1 MQTSVTMGAKLW
13 IRAQDTAK
21 TMQSRLD
28 DDRGATTIEYVM
40 IAAGVAALAIALIVT
55 VRALVTSNAQAIPNN
70 VNTSTGSLISG
81 N

>member
-1 MQTSVTMGAKLW
+1 MQTSTTMGVKLW
-13 IRAQDTAK
+13 IKTQDTIEAVK
-21 TMQSRLD
+21 TRLEE
-28 DDRGATTIEYVM
+28 DRGATTIEYVM

-70 VNTSTGSLISG
+70 VNTSTNSLIT